1 MTTIS
6 LKIPAELDR
15 RLQQAATRRNTSR
28 SAIMREA
35 AERYLSSSVEQ
46 TASCLAKVKDLI
58 GSVDA
63 PEDLSSN
70 KDHLRGFGQ

>member
-6 LKIPAELDR
+6 LKIPADLDR
-15 RLQQAATRRNTSR
+15 RLQQTAARRHTSR
-28 SAIMREA
+28 SALMREA
-35 AERYLSSSVEQ
+35 AELYLSTDE
-46 TASCLAKVKDLI
+46 TAESCLCKVSDLV
-58 GSVDA
+58 GSVDG